1 MKILPISNT
10 YTKQYAGFR
19 VQMAGTEAELELYGD
34 IVERQPKDWYG
45 NPIDGN
51 WIIQGD
57 VLSELKSLKTA
68 GAKKLRLRINSLGGD
83 AGVAIT
89 LHNRLQEMRAEGMTI
104 RCVLDGVAAS
114 GGSLI
119 ACACDEVEVFPS
131 SLFMVHKCWGFLF
144 GGYNADELRA
154 EARQRDAWDQAQINI
169 YHDKSGLSDTVIS
182 HMMSDTTYLVGQ
194 EIIDKG
200 FADTLA
206 EGEGAKIAASAD
218 GKYLMVSGRRMH
230 LAPGMLV
237 PEGIPTASSEF
248 GVSEQQ
254 SAEPT
259 GASGGRVG
267 APSADGGIIT
277 SAAGGCQSEE
287 WSVES
292 GDHSEFRTP
301 NSELNNGAG
310 ASCYMVSAGDDPE
323 DIKKM
328 KPEGTGEGGRKTMA
342 KNLEELRAE
351 NPELA
356 AQVEADVRAGLTAEQ
371 DVNAAVEAER
381 SRMQAID
388 EISGLY
394 AADAVRE
401 AKYGETPLTAEQL
414 AFREAKKAA
423 AQGTA
428 FAAAMMED
436 AKTDGGA
443 NAVRA
448 ADAAPDRDVK
458 KTDEQKQAEADSA
471 IHALL
476 NK

>member
-1 MKILPISNT
+1 
-10 YTKQYAGFR
+10 
-19 VQMAGTEAELELYGD
+19 
-34 IVERQPKDWYG
+34 
-45 NPIDGN
+45 
-51 WIIQGD
+51 
-57 VLSELKSLKTA
+57 
-68 GAKKLRLRINSLGGD
+68 
-83 AGVAIT
+83 
-89 LHNRLQEMRAEGMTI
+89 
-104 RCVLDGVAAS
+104 
-114 GGSLI
+114 
-119 ACACDEVEVFPS
+119 
-131 SLFMVHKCWGFLF
+131 
-144 GGYNADELRA
+144 
-154 EARQRDAWDQAQINI
+154 
-169 YHDKSGLSDTVIS
+169 
-182 HMMSDTTYLVGQ
+182 
-194 EIIDKG
+194 
-200 FADTLA
+200 
-206 EGEGAKIAASAD
+206 
-218 GKYLMVSGRRMH
+218 
-230 LAPGMLV
+230 
-237 PEGIPTASSEF
+237 
-248 GVSEQQ
+248 
-254 SAEPT
+254 
-259 GASGGRVG
+259 
-267 APSADGGIIT
+267 
-277 SAAGGCQSEE
+277 
-287 WSVES
+287 
-292 GDHSEFRTP
+292 
-301 NSELNNGAG
+301 
-310 ASCYMVSAGDDPE
+310 
-323 DIKKM
+323 
-328 KPEGTGEGGRKTMA
+328 MA